1 MIHDTSKRIFRYIFY
16 SRETGKSSGQ
26 SLEKNINQFLK
37 DNPDI
42 TLIDIKYSQAINGCT
57 DDIDSTSH
65 TLVIY
70 EVNGN
75 ESN

>member
-1 MIHDTSKRIFRYIFY
+1 MIQVKEFSDTFFY
-16 SRETGKSSGQ
+16 SRETRKSSGQ

-37 DNPDI
+37 GNPDI
-42 TLIDIKYSQAINGCT
+42 KLIDIKYSQAINGCT

-65 TLVIY
+65 ELVIY

>member
-1 MIHDTSKRIFRYIFY
+1 MIQVKEFSDTFFY
-16 SRETGKSSGQ
+16 DCETGESSGH
-26 SLEKNINQFLK
+26 SLEKRINKFLK

-42 TLIDIKYSQAINGCT
+42 KLIDIKYSQATNGYS

-65 TLVIY
+65 ALVIY
-70 EVNGN
+70 EVDDN